1 MNTKTKALSRPRHT
15 MTVEKDVKIKM
26 CDGAILY
33 ADIFRPKEKGKFPAI
48 VNISAYQK
56 DKVWVPPADLEEKAN
71 PYMTWET
78 VNPLWWVPRGY
89 ICIRVDTR
97 GSGKSPGLS
106 DPGGWQETLDF
117 YDSIEWAARQ
127 PWCSGNIGT
136 AGISYHATTQWRVAG
151 LQPPALK
158 AIIPW
163 EGWGDGYR
171 DSAFHGG
178 IFQLYY
184 LATWYATQMAH
195 HLLGDPQ
202 EYNPDAF
209 RNERLFQYMRHSL
222 DTGWWDNRSAQWDKI
237 KVPLLSAGNWSGHN
251 LHLRGN
257 TEGFV
262 RAASKH
268 KKLRIHTGTHYH
280 AFYTEEG
287 RRDQLRWFDY
297 WLKGIDTGIMD
308 EPPVKLLIR
317 TGGGGMNDYKFRF
330 ENEWPLARTRWTR
343 FYLKADKKE
352 PASEAMGTEGSL
364 FKRAPARQTAVTYS
378 ATGVSHAGVASASST
393 MLAAGAMHRI
403 GVSFETEPMQAD
415 TEVTGPIKLVLWVS
429 SNRKDMDIFATIR
442 NIGPDGKDVW
452 EVGQQGQQVPVA
464 KGWLRASHRKL
475 DPEMSL
481 PYRPYHAHN
490 ERWWLKPG
498 VPVECEIEIWPACMV
513 FKKGHRIRLDIQ
525 PRDGVGSAPYLHY
538 PAAYNTG
545 GENTVHTGGRMASY
559 LLLPII
565 PPKTD

>member
-1 MNTKTKALSRPRHT
+1 MSAANNRLSQPRHT
-15 MTVEKDVKIKM
+15 LAIEKDVRIKM
-26 CDGAILY
+26 RDGAILY
-33 ADIFRPKEKGKFPAI
+33 ADVFRPKENGRFPAV

-56 DKVWVPPADLEEKAN
+56 DKVWVPPADLEEEAN

-78 VNPLWWVPRGY
+78 MNPLWWVPRGY
-89 ICIRVDTR
+89 ACVRVDTR

-117 YDSIEWAARQ
+117 YDAIDWTAKQ
-127 PWCSGNIGT
+127 DWCSGNIGT

-151 LQPPALK
+151 LKPPALK

-163 EGWGDGYR
+163 EGWGDCYR
-171 DSAFHGG
+171 DSCYHGG

-184 LATWYATQMAH
+184 LSTWYATQMAH

-209 RNERLFQYMRHSL
+209 HNERLYNYMRHSL
-222 DTGWWDNRSAQWDKI
+222 DTGWWYSRSAHWDEI
-237 KVPLLSAGNWSGHN
+237 EVPVFSAGNWSGHN

-257 TEGFV
+257 TEGYV
-262 RAASKH
+262 RAKSKH

-287 RRDQLRWFDY
+287 RNDQLRWLDY
-297 WLKGIDTGIMD
+297 WLKGMDTGIMD

-317 TGGGGMNDYKFRF
+317 TGGGGMKDYQFRF
-330 ENEWPLARTRWTR
+330 EDEWPLARTQWTR
-343 FYLKADKKE
+343 FYLKIDRKD
-352 PASEAMGTEGSL
+352 PSSDPMGAEGAL
-364 FKRAPARQTAVTYS
+364 LARAPETQSAITYS
-378 ATGVSHAGVASASST
+378 ATGTSHAGVASASST
-393 MLAAGAMHRI
+393 MLAAGTLHRT
-403 GVSFETEPMQAD
+403 GVSFETEPMKAD
-415 TEVTGPIKLVLWVS
+415 TEVTGPVKLVLWVS
-429 SNRKDMDIFATIR
+429 STTKDMDMFATIR

-475 DPEMSL
+475 DPDLTL

-490 ERWWLKPG
+490 ERWWLTPG
-498 VPVECEIEIWPACMV
+498 EMVECEIEIWPACMI
-513 FKKGHRIRLDIQ
+513 FGKGHRIRLDIQ
-525 PRDGVGSAPYLHY
+525 PRDGVGSAPYTHY
-538 PAAYNTG
+538 PAAYNTN
-545 GENTVHTGGRMASY
+545 GENTIYAGGATPSY
-559 LLLPII
+559 LMLPIV
-565 PPKTD
+565 PARA

>member
-1 MNTKTKALSRPRHT
+1 MGGDRQRKQYQSDGLGKPPMSTKTKTLSRPRHK
-15 MTVEKDVKIKM
+15 MVIEKDVKIKM
-26 CDGAILY
+26 RDGAILY
-33 ADIFRPKEKGKFPAI
+33 ADVFRPKGAGKFPAI
-48 VNISAYQK
+48 INISAYQK

-89 ICIRVDTR
+89 VCIRVDTR

-127 PWCSGNIGT
+127 AWSSGNIGT
-136 AGISYHATTQWRVAG
+136 SGISYHATTQWRVAG
-151 LQPPALK
+151 LQPPSLK

-163 EGWGDGYR
+163 EGWGDCYR
-171 DSAFHGG
+171 DASFHGG

-237 KVPLLSAGNWSGHN
+237 KVPFLSAGNWSGHN

-257 TEGFV
+257 TEGYV

-287 RRDQLRWFDY
+287 RMDQLRWFHY

-308 EPPVKLLIR
+308 EPPVKLL
-317 TGGGGMNDYKFRF
+317 
-330 ENEWPLARTRWTR
+330 
-343 FYLKADKKE
+343 
-352 PASEAMGTEGSL
+352 
-364 FKRAPARQTAVTYS
+364 
-378 ATGVSHAGVASASST
+378 
-393 MLAAGAMHRI
+393 
-403 GVSFETEPMQAD
+403 
-415 TEVTGPIKLVLWVS
+415 
-429 SNRKDMDIFATIR
+429 
-442 NIGPDGKDVW
+442 
-452 EVGQQGQQVPVA
+452 
-464 KGWLRASHRKL
+464 
-475 DPEMSL
+475 
-481 PYRPYHAHN
+481 
-490 ERWWLKPG
+490 
-498 VPVECEIEIWPACMV
+498 
-513 FKKGHRIRLDIQ
+513 
-525 PRDGVGSAPYLHY
+525 
-538 PAAYNTG
+538 
-545 GENTVHTGGRMASY
+545 
-559 LLLPII
+559 
-565 PPKTD
+565 